1 MMSGQS
7 CLVAIICD
15 ANYNVKNYFTA
26 KRLSFLLDGK
36 AVVTICLLLLKS
48 IFL

>member
-15 ANYNVKNYFTA
+15 ANYNVKSYFTA
-26 KRLSFLLDGK
+26 KRLSLFLDGK
-36 AVVTICLLLLKS
+36 GIPLLP
-48 IFL
+48 FAFFY